1 MGREQARLIDYLTV
15 NQTKM
20 HPPRCRHQ
28 PHHARTIGGLSADFG
43 PSTRPIASLS
53 SPTPSTSDT
62 STPRRSDDTAVMGTL
77 GTKRRGLSSFLYHT
91 SFSLF
96 ILILAALLVGAAW
109 GLGEQAAKSSH
120 ASRWNLFALCV
131 AFAALVSIYLLLL
144 DPCVEIHLDARLRT
158 GIRDSSAAA
167 LVGHWTSAGWNTRCL
182 PGRLEGKEQ
191 DTANVNGV
199 PADIRYSSR

>member
-1 MGREQARLIDYLTV
+1 
-15 NQTKM
+15 
-20 HPPRCRHQ
+20 
-28 PHHARTIGGLSADFG
+28 
-43 PSTRPIASLS
+43 
-53 SPTPSTSDT
+53 
-62 STPRRSDDTAVMGTL
+62 MGTL